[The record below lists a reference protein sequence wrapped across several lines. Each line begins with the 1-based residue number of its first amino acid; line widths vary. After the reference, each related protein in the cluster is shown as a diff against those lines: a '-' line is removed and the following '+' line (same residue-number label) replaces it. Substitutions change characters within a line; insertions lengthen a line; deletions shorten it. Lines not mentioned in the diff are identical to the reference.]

1 MKTRY
6 SSLVSLKKNT
16 MERSERVVQK
26 ANVNLNKATSALEL
40 SYTSLK
46 DVDSPQSGTMAEFLA
61 SRTLLSSARDQIQH
75 NHEWVNFTKKQVNE
89 AKQQLKLDMIEHEKF
104 KYLELDE
111 IKKMI
116 KSQKIKETKDLDEIA
131 MMTFNKKGDT

>member
-26 ANVNLNKATSALEL
+26 ANVDLNNAASALEF
-40 SYTSLK
+40 SYDSLK
-46 DVDSPQSGTMAEFLA
+46 DVDSPQSGTMADFLA
-61 SRTLLSSARDQIQH
+61 SRTLLSSARNLIQH

-111 IKKMI
+111 IKKII
-116 KSQKIKETKDLDEIA
+116 KNQKIKETKDLDEIA
-131 MMTFNKKGDT
+131 MMTFNKKGST